1 MTQETI
7 ESEGEIYKITGPVVV
22 AEDLDCQMND
32 VVYVG
37 GEELL
42 GEVIQIEGGQAYI
55 QVYEETTGVSPGEP
69 VKNTG
74 EPLSVELGPGLLGS
88 IYDGLQRPL
97 PELEEQMGSFI
108 QRGEDAPG
116 INPEEEYSFEPA
128 VEEGDHVEPGDVI
141 GTVQV
146 SYGEHKVLLPPH
158 SDGGEVEEVREGN
171 YTVTDHVAELDTGE
185 KVSMRQEVP
194 IRDQRPA
201 EEQLPPEV
209 PLITGQR
216 VFDGLFPL
224 AKGGTAAVPGGF
236 GTGKC
241 VVGDTPVA
249 LADGSKRA
257 IEDIYHDYE
266 GRGDQTQRENERWTD
281 LDNGPRVL
289 SRKKGE
295 IVEKQVSTVYKG
307 KTDSTVSVG
316 TRSGREVELT
326 PVHRLFV
333 LTPEMEIEE
342 REAQNLQKGDTLLV
356 PRNLPVDSSNV
367 EIEVAEAL
375 PEKRV
380 VGNGFEAVREAI
392 TVLEE
397 NHGTRKAAA
406 EHLGIDDHRMDA
418 YATGRNRPRV
428 ADATAI
434 LEEAGKTHRL
444 RCVKGEKQSKP
455 TRIPEEVDEDFA
467 ELLGLLLGDGTVKP
481 RSVQFYNNNERLL
494 DRVEHLAEKL
504 FGLKSARTTA
514 NTVESV
520 RVDSK
525 VLRDLLVY
533 LGFPETEK
541 SLNCSVPETVM
552 KGSEDVVA
560 AFVRG
565 YFLADGHFSE
575 YEAELSTSSRRMQ
588 EDLAYA
594 LTRIGITPRVSEK
607 QTDKNPHFRVR
618 FSGDQLIEFHRKLEA
633 DYDKFEQIE
642 EYLDRVEDHFRGTE
656 SVDIAPETVRSAFE
670 SSEATRA
677 DLKSAGA
684 KLSNY
689 ETQEERISVPA
700 LQNFAD
706 VTKNKHL
713 AEMAGNHLEHFHPD
727 RVASIETHQETKEV
741 YDLTVPDTH
750 NFVGGNAPML
760 LHNTVTQ
767 QSLAKFSDA
776 DVIVYIGCGERGNE
790 MTEVLEEFP
799 ELEDPQT
806 GEKLIDRTVLIANTS
821 NMPVAAREAS
831 IYTGVTIAEY
841 FRDQGLD
848 VALMADSTSRWAE
861 AMREVSARLE
871 EMPGERG
878 YPAYLASRL
887 AEFYERGGRV
897 RPLGPEEPGSV
908 SIIGAVSP
916 PGGDFSEPVTQ
927 NTLRVVKNF
936 FALDKDLA
944 EKRHFP
950 SINWNDSY
958 SGYSE
963 TLSDYWQE
971 EVDED
976 WNQNVQRLRDLLQE
990 SDDLEETV
998 QLVGKDALPDRDRL
1012 TLEIGDMLK
1021 EFYLQQNA
1029 FHPVDQ
1035 YSSPQKTFDMLEVIL
1050 EYADHAYEAL
1060 DEGALVEDIVSLNS
1074 RAEIGRI
1081 KTAEDHRE
1089 KLEEVREQMQDEF
1102 GEVAEQ

>member
-22 AEDLDCQMND
+22 AEDLECQMND

-37 GEELL
+37 DEGLL

-116 INPEEEYSFEPA
+116 IDPEEEYSFDPT
-128 VEEGDHVEPGDVI
+128 VEEGDHVDPGDVI
-141 GTVQV
+141 GTVEV
-146 SYGEHKVLLPPH
+146 SYGEHKVLVPPH
-158 SDGGEVEEVREGN
+158 SDGGEVEEIRSGD
-171 YTVTDHVAELDTGE
+171 YTVTDHIAELDTGE
-185 KVSMRQEVP
+185 KISMRQEVP

-236 GTGKC
+236 GTGK
-241 VVGDTPVA
+241 TVA
-249 LADGSKRA
+249 
-257 IEDIYHDYE
+257 
-266 GRGDQTQRENERWTD
+266 
-281 LDNGPRVL
+281 
-289 SRKKGE
+289 
-295 IVEKQVSTVYKG
+295 
-307 KTDSTVSVG
+307 
-316 TRSGREVELT
+316 
-326 PVHRLFV
+326 
-333 LTPEMEIEE
+333 
-342 REAQNLQKGDTLLV
+342 
-356 PRNLPVDSSNV
+356 
-367 EIEVAEAL
+367 
-375 PEKRV
+375 
-380 VGNGFEAVREAI
+380 
-392 TVLEE
+392 
-397 NHGTRKAAA
+397 
-406 EHLGIDDHRMDA
+406 
-418 YATGRNRPRV
+418 
-428 ADATAI
+428 
-434 LEEAGKTHRL
+434 
-444 RCVKGEKQSKP
+444 
-455 TRIPEEVDEDFA
+455 
-467 ELLGLLLGDGTVKP
+467 
-481 RSVQFYNNNERLL
+481 
-494 DRVEHLAEKL
+494 
-504 FGLKSARTTA
+504 
-514 NTVESV
+514 
-520 RVDSK
+520 
-525 VLRDLLVY
+525 
-533 LGFPETEK
+533 
-541 SLNCSVPETVM
+541 
-552 KGSEDVVA
+552 
-560 AFVRG
+560 
-565 YFLADGHFSE
+565 
-575 YEAELSTSSRRMQ
+575 
-588 EDLAYA
+588 
-594 LTRIGITPRVSEK
+594 
-607 QTDKNPHFRVR
+607 
-618 FSGDQLIEFHRKLEA
+618 
-633 DYDKFEQIE
+633 
-642 EYLDRVEDHFRGTE
+642 
-656 SVDIAPETVRSAFE
+656 
-670 SSEATRA
+670 
-677 DLKSAGA
+677 
-684 KLSNY
+684 
-689 ETQEERISVPA
+689 
-700 LQNFAD
+700 
-706 VTKNKHL
+706 
-713 AEMAGNHLEHFHPD
+713 
-727 RVASIETHQETKEV
+727 
-741 YDLTVPDTH
+741 
-750 NFVGGNAPML
+750 
-760 LHNTVTQ
+760 Q

-950 SINWNDSY
+950 SVNWNDSY
-958 SGYSE
+958 SGYTE

-976 WNQNVQRLRDLLQE
+976 WNENVQRLRDLLQE

-1035 YSSPQKTFDMLEVIL
+1035 YSSPQKTFDILEVIL
-1050 EYADHAYEAL
+1050 DYADHSYNAL
-1060 DEGALVEDIVSLNS
+1060 EDGALVEDIISLDS

-1081 KTAEDHRE
+1081 KTAEDHE
-1089 KLEEVREQMQDEF
+1089 QKLEEVREQMQEEF
-1102 GEVAEQ
+1102 SEVSS

>member
-1 MTQETI
+1 VTQETI

-22 AEDLDCQMND
+22 AEDLECQMND

-37 GEELL
+37 DEGLL

-116 INPEEEYSFEPA
+116 IDPEEEYSFDPT
-128 VEEGDHVEPGDVI
+128 VEEGDHVDPGDVI
-141 GTVQV
+141 GTVEV
-146 SYGEHKVLLPPH
+146 SYGEHKVLVPPH
-158 SDGGEVEEVREGN
+158 SDGGEVEEIRSGD
-171 YTVTDHVAELDTGE
+171 YTVTDHIAELDTGE
-185 KVSMRQEVP
+185 KISMRQEVP

-236 GTGKC
+236 GTGK
-241 VVGDTPVA
+241 TVA
-249 LADGSKRA
+249 
-257 IEDIYHDYE
+257 
-266 GRGDQTQRENERWTD
+266 
-281 LDNGPRVL
+281 
-289 SRKKGE
+289 
-295 IVEKQVSTVYKG
+295 
-307 KTDSTVSVG
+307 
-316 TRSGREVELT
+316 
-326 PVHRLFV
+326 
-333 LTPEMEIEE
+333 
-342 REAQNLQKGDTLLV
+342 
-356 PRNLPVDSSNV
+356 
-367 EIEVAEAL
+367 
-375 PEKRV
+375 
-380 VGNGFEAVREAI
+380 
-392 TVLEE
+392 
-397 NHGTRKAAA
+397 
-406 EHLGIDDHRMDA
+406 
-418 YATGRNRPRV
+418 
-428 ADATAI
+428 
-434 LEEAGKTHRL
+434 
-444 RCVKGEKQSKP
+444 
-455 TRIPEEVDEDFA
+455 
-467 ELLGLLLGDGTVKP
+467 
-481 RSVQFYNNNERLL
+481 
-494 DRVEHLAEKL
+494 
-504 FGLKSARTTA
+504 
-514 NTVESV
+514 
-520 RVDSK
+520 
-525 VLRDLLVY
+525 
-533 LGFPETEK
+533 
-541 SLNCSVPETVM
+541 
-552 KGSEDVVA
+552 
-560 AFVRG
+560 
-565 YFLADGHFSE
+565 
-575 YEAELSTSSRRMQ
+575 
-588 EDLAYA
+588 
-594 LTRIGITPRVSEK
+594 
-607 QTDKNPHFRVR
+607 
-618 FSGDQLIEFHRKLEA
+618 
-633 DYDKFEQIE
+633 
-642 EYLDRVEDHFRGTE
+642 
-656 SVDIAPETVRSAFE
+656 
-670 SSEATRA
+670 
-677 DLKSAGA
+677 
-684 KLSNY
+684 
-689 ETQEERISVPA
+689 
-700 LQNFAD
+700 
-706 VTKNKHL
+706 
-713 AEMAGNHLEHFHPD
+713 
-727 RVASIETHQETKEV
+727 
-741 YDLTVPDTH
+741 
-750 NFVGGNAPML
+750 
-760 LHNTVTQ
+760 Q

-950 SINWNDSY
+950 SVNWNDSY
-958 SGYSE
+958 SGYTE

-976 WNQNVQRLRDLLQE
+976 WNENVQRLRDLLQE

-1035 YSSPQKTFDMLEVIL
+1035 YSSPQKTFDILEVIL
-1050 EYADHAYEAL
+1050 DYADHSYNAL
-1060 DEGALVEDIVSLNS
+1060 EDGALVEDIISLDS

-1081 KTAEDHRE
+1081 KTAEDHE
-1089 KLEEVREQMQDEF
+1089 QKLEEVREQMQEEF
-1102 GEVAEQ
+1102 SEVSS

>member
-1 MTQETI
+1 VTQETI
-7 ESEGEIYKITGPVVV
+7 ESEGKIYKITGPVVV
-22 AEDLDCQMND
+22 AEDLECQMND

-37 GEELL
+37 DEGLL

-116 INPEEEYSFEPA
+116 IDPEEEYSFEPA
-128 VEEGDHVEPGDVI
+128 LEEGDHVEPGDVI
-141 GTVQV
+141 GTVEV
-146 SYGEHKVLLPPH
+146 SYGEHKVLVPPH
-158 SDGGEVEEVREGN
+158 SDGGEIEEIRSGD
-171 YTVTDHVAELDTGE
+171 YTVTDHIAELDTGE
-185 KVSMRQEVP
+185 KISMRQEVP

-236 GTGKC
+236 GTGK
-241 VVGDTPVA
+241 TVA
-249 LADGSKRA
+249 
-257 IEDIYHDYE
+257 
-266 GRGDQTQRENERWTD
+266 
-281 LDNGPRVL
+281 
-289 SRKKGE
+289 
-295 IVEKQVSTVYKG
+295 
-307 KTDSTVSVG
+307 
-316 TRSGREVELT
+316 
-326 PVHRLFV
+326 
-333 LTPEMEIEE
+333 
-342 REAQNLQKGDTLLV
+342 
-356 PRNLPVDSSNV
+356 
-367 EIEVAEAL
+367 
-375 PEKRV
+375 
-380 VGNGFEAVREAI
+380 
-392 TVLEE
+392 
-397 NHGTRKAAA
+397 
-406 EHLGIDDHRMDA
+406 
-418 YATGRNRPRV
+418 
-428 ADATAI
+428 
-434 LEEAGKTHRL
+434 
-444 RCVKGEKQSKP
+444 
-455 TRIPEEVDEDFA
+455 
-467 ELLGLLLGDGTVKP
+467 
-481 RSVQFYNNNERLL
+481 
-494 DRVEHLAEKL
+494 
-504 FGLKSARTTA
+504 
-514 NTVESV
+514 
-520 RVDSK
+520 
-525 VLRDLLVY
+525 
-533 LGFPETEK
+533 
-541 SLNCSVPETVM
+541 
-552 KGSEDVVA
+552 
-560 AFVRG
+560 
-565 YFLADGHFSE
+565 
-575 YEAELSTSSRRMQ
+575 
-588 EDLAYA
+588 
-594 LTRIGITPRVSEK
+594 
-607 QTDKNPHFRVR
+607 
-618 FSGDQLIEFHRKLEA
+618 
-633 DYDKFEQIE
+633 
-642 EYLDRVEDHFRGTE
+642 
-656 SVDIAPETVRSAFE
+656 
-670 SSEATRA
+670 
-677 DLKSAGA
+677 
-684 KLSNY
+684 
-689 ETQEERISVPA
+689 
-700 LQNFAD
+700 
-706 VTKNKHL
+706 
-713 AEMAGNHLEHFHPD
+713 
-727 RVASIETHQETKEV
+727 
-741 YDLTVPDTH
+741 
-750 NFVGGNAPML
+750 
-760 LHNTVTQ
+760 Q

-950 SINWNDSY
+950 SVNWNDSY
-958 SGYSE
+958 SGYTE

-976 WNQNVQRLRDLLQE
+976 WNENVQRLRDLLQE

-1035 YSSPQKTFDMLEVIL
+1035 YSSPRKTFDILEVIL
-1050 EYADHAYEAL
+1050 DYADHAYDAL
-1060 DEGALVEDIVSLNS
+1060 EDGALVENIISLDS

-1081 KTAEDHRE
+1081 KTAEDHE
-1089 KLEEVREQMQDEF
+1089 QKLEEVREQMQEEF
-1102 GEVAEQ
+1102 SEVTEQ